1 MTQLFVQLAQSVTGN
16 VITIVALN
24 IVAAAIGYFTAW
36 LYAKSVYTP
45 VIKGLEADKVALNKQ
60 VATLNDEISN
70 LNIEVNK
77 YKDEISN
84 LNVEINKY
92 KDEISNLNVEVNKFK
107 DETKNLNEKV
117 NKLNEKI
124 GKLVE
129 EVAEKDRVI
138 KDKKDDEIRNLSTET
153 INVGKYV
160 VSKAKNDEVYFNLK
174 ATNGQ
179 TILTS
184 QMYSSESACFNGIES
199 VRTNCSDDSKFE
211 RKQSVNNKPYFVL
224 KAANGQVIGNSEMYE
239 SEAGMENG
247 IASVKKNG
255 ISTTVIEEQ
264 N

>member
-36 LYAKSVYTP
+36 LYAKSVYNP
-45 VIKGLEADKVALNKQ
+45 IIKGLEADKVTLGKQ
-60 VATLNDEISN
+60 VATLN
-70 LNIEVNK
+70 
-77 YKDEISN
+77 
-84 LNVEINKY
+84 
-92 KDEISNLNVEVNKFK
+92 DEISNLNVEVNKFK
-107 DETKNLNEKV
+107 DETNDLNEKI

-124 GKLVE
+124 GKLE
-129 EVAEKDRVI
+129 EEIAEKDREL
-138 KDKKDDEIRNLSTET
+138 KDKEDIEIRNLSTET
-153 INVGKYV
+153 VNMGKYV
-160 VSKAKNDEVYFNLK
+160 ISKAKNDEVYFNLK

-199 VRTNCSDDSKFE
+199 VRTNCSDDTKFE

-255 ISTTVIEEQ
+255 INTSIIEE
-264 N
+264 

>member
-1 MTQLFVQLAQSVTGN
+1 MTQLFVQLAQSVAGN

-45 VIKGLEADKVALNKQ
+45 VIKGLEADKVTLNKQ

-70 LNIEVNK
+70 LK
-77 YKDEISN
+77 
-84 LNVEINKY
+84 
-92 KDEISNLNVEVNKFK
+92 VEVKKFK
-107 DETKNLNEKV
+107 DETNNLNEKV
-117 NKLNEKI
+117 NKLNDEISNLNEKVK
-124 GKLVE
+124 KLSEKNSKLE
-129 EVAEKDRVI
+129 EEIAEKDREI
-138 KDKKDDEIRNLSTET
+138 KDKKDKEIEDLSTET
-153 INVGKYV
+153 VYVGKFV
-160 VSKAKNDEVYFNLK
+160 ISKAKNDEVYFNLK

-255 ISTTVIEEQ
+255 ISTAIIEE
-264 N
+264 

>member
-1 MTQLFVQLAQSVTGN
+1 MTQLFVQLAQSVAGN
-16 VITIVALN
+16 VITIIALN

-45 VIKGLEADKVALNKQ
+45 VIKGLETDKTNLNKQIVTLNDIIKGLEADKVTLNKQ
-60 VATLNDEISN
+60 VATLN
-70 LNIEVNK
+70 
-77 YKDEISN
+77 
-84 LNVEINKY
+84 
-92 KDEISNLNVEVNKFK
+92 DEISNLNVEVNKFK
-107 DETKNLNEKV
+107 DETNNLNEKV

-124 GKLVE
+124 GKLE
-129 EVAEKDRVI
+129 EEIAEKDKEI
-138 KDKKDDEIRNLSTET
+138 KDKKDKEIKNLSTET

-211 RKQSVNNKPYFVL
+211 RKLSVNNKPYFVL

-255 ISTTVIEEQ
+255 ISTGVIEE
-264 N
+264 

>member
-45 VIKGLEADKVALNKQ
+45 VIKGLETDKTNLNKQIVTLNDIIKGLEADEVTLNKQ
-60 VATLNDEISN
+60 VTTLNDEISN
-70 LNIEVNK
+70 LN
-77 YKDEISN
+77 
-84 LNVEINKY
+84 
-92 KDEISNLNVEVNKFK
+92 VEVKKFK
-107 DETKNLNEKV
+107 DETNNLNEKV

-124 GKLVE
+124 GKLE
-129 EVAEKDRVI
+129 EEIVEKDREI
-138 KDKKDDEIRNLSTET
+138 KNKKDKEIKNLSTET
-153 INVGKYV
+153 INVGKYFI
-160 VSKAKNDEVYFNLK
+160 SKAKNDEVYFNLK

-224 KAANGQVIGNSEMYE
+224 KAANRQVIGNSEMYE

-247 IASVKKNG
+247 IESVKKNG
-255 ISTTVIEEQ
+255 KSTTVVEE
-264 N
+264 

>member
-45 VIKGLEADKVALNKQ
+45 IIKGLETDKTNLNKQIVTLNDIIKGLEADKVTLNKQ
-60 VATLNDEISN
+60 VTTLN
-70 LNIEVNK
+70 
-77 YKDEISN
+77 
-84 LNVEINKY
+84 
-92 KDEISNLNVEVNKFK
+92 DEISNLNVEVNKFK
-107 DETKNLNEKV
+107 DETNNLNEKV
-117 NKLNEKI
+117 KTLNEKI
-124 GKLVE
+124 GKLE
-129 EVAEKDRVI
+129 EEIVKKDREI
-138 KDKKDDEIRNLSTET
+138 KDKKDKEIRNLSTET

-160 VSKAKNDEVYFNLK
+160 VSKSKNDEVYFNLK

-179 TILTS
+179 IILTS

-199 VRTNCSDDSKFE
+199 VRTNCTDDSKFE
-211 RKQSVNNKPYFVL
+211 RKLSVNNKPYFVL

-247 IASVKKNG
+247 IESVKKNG
-255 ISTTVIEEQ
+255 ISTAVIEE
-264 N
+264 

>member
-1 MTQLFVQLAQSVTGN
+1 MTQLFVQLAQSVALN
-16 VITIVALN
+16 VVTIVTLN
-24 IVAAAIGYFTAW
+24 IVAAVIGYLTAW
-36 LYAKSVYTP
+36 YYAKSVYTP
-45 VIKGLEADKVALNKQ
+45 VIKRLEADKVVLNKQ
-60 VATLNDEISN
+60 VVTLNDEISN
-70 LNIEVNK
+70 LNEKVNK
-77 YKDEISN
+77 
-84 LNVEINKY
+84 L
-92 KDEISNLNVEVNKFK
+92 K
-107 DETKNLNEKV
+107 DETNNLNEKV
-117 NKLNEKI
+117 STLSDKI
-124 GKLVE
+124 NNLE
-129 EVAEKDRVI
+129 EEIAEKDR
-138 KDKKDDEIRNLSTET
+138 KLKNLSPET

-160 VSKAKNDEVYFNLK
+160 ISKANNDEVYFNLK

-255 ISTTVIEEQ
+255 INTSIIEE
-264 N
+264 